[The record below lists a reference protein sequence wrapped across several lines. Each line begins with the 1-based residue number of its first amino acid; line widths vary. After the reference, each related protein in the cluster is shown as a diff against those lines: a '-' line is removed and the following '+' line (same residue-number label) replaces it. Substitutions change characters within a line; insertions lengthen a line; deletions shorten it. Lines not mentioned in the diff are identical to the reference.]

1 MSASDA
7 ALTCCGFA
15 FSAPAAALAAELF
28 APGFGKGTAVLLVTV
43 FAMARTSSRL
53 KAMGFDA
60 ALRFRM
66 LSRSAVFLDGFS
78 MGGELFAGLPLG
90 AALTAAGRACA
101 GWAFFGAGFGAGFL
115 ADDLWF
121 LAMGIGGS

>member
-53 KAMGFDA
+53 NAMGLEA

-66 LSRSAVFLDGFS
+66 LSRRAVFLEGFS
-78 MGGELFAGLPLG
+78 MGGELFAGLPFG
-90 AALTAAGRACA
+90 TGFAAGTDLP
-101 GWAFFGAGFGAGFL
+101 FGT
-115 ADDLWF
+115 
-121 LAMGIGGS
+121 